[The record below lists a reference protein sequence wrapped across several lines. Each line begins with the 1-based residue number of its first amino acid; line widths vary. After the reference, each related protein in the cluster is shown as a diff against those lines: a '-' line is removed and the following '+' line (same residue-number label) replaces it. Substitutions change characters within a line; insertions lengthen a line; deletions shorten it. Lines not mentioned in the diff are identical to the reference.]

1 MLIYVRMYGM
11 YEGFYYATIR
21 YVPTAKCI
29 RAAVG
34 DPDLALYEE
43 KQVRQRALPLVRLLV
58 KNSPTLS
65 STTIILNIEHVY
77 FITYFCSESE
87 FSKDFIVT

>member
-1 MLIYVRMYGM
+1 MYVYVKYVRMYGM

-34 DPDLALYEE
+34 DPDLALYAE

-58 KNSPTLS
+58 
-65 STTIILNIEHVY
+65 
-77 FITYFCSESE
+77 
-87 FSKDFIVT
+87 

>member
-1 MLIYVRMYGM
+1 MYGM
-11 YEGFYYATIR
+11 NEGFYYATIR

-58 KNSPTLS
+58 
-65 STTIILNIEHVY
+65 
-77 FITYFCSESE
+77 
-87 FSKDFIVT
+87 

>member
-1 MLIYVRMYGM
+1 M

-34 DPDLALYEE
+34 DPDLALYKE
-43 KQVRQRALPLVRLLV
+43 KQVRQRVLPLVRFLV
-58 KNSPTLS
+58 KNSPTLK
-65 STTIILNIEHVY
+65 H
-77 FITYFCSESE
+77 
-87 FSKDFIVT
+87 